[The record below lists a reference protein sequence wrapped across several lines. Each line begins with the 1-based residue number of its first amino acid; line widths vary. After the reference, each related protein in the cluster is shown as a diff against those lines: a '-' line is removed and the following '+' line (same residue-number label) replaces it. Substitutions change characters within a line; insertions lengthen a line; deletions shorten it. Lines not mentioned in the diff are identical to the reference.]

1 MNENDLYEAIF
12 KRKSIRNYDSAQLDQ
27 KRLEETKEVRES
39 SSLEFII
46 LMSFGNSKEAI
57 YRTDVSQFKR
67 KPLSEITNIEGAD
80 ELLEPAR
87 LAPSAINLQNW
98 YFTGDKN
105 LIHAYSF
112 KPGFLR
118 GIVGG
123 SYFPVNVGIA
133 ICHLQLAAEHLGWKT
148 RIVFEKETDKNPPKD
163 REYVAS
169 EIEKAPVKNNA

>member
-1 MNENDLYEAIF
+1 
-12 KRKSIRNYDSAQLDQ
+12 
-27 KRLEETKEVRES
+27 
-39 SSLEFII
+39 
-46 LMSFGNSKEAI
+46 MSFGNPKETLH
-57 YRTDVSQFKR
+57 RTSTSQFKR
-67 KPLSEITNIEGAD
+67 KPLLEITSIKGAD

-105 LIHAYSF
+105 LIHAYSA
-112 KPGFLR
+112 KSGFLR
-118 GIVGG
+118 SIVGG

-148 RIVFEKETDKNPPKD
+148 KIVFEKEKDKDPPKD

-169 EIEKAPVKNNA
+169 LELEKVQDTIDHL